1 MHDARLSR
9 DFFARP
15 AAELAPALLGARL
28 VRILDD
34 GTRLSGV
41 IVETEAY
48 VGVKDRASHAF
59 GARRTTR
66 NESMY
71 AEPGTAYVYFTYGMH
86 WCFNVGCA
94 ARDVPEA
101 VLIRALDP
109 REGLAEMR
117 SLRGGVRDV
126 DLCRGPARLCRA
138 LAIDREFDGVDLATS
153 ERLWLEGGQHPARI
167 VRTARIGVGY
177 AGAWAR
183 RRLRFIESG
192 SSFVS
197 GRGGKSFGL
206 SPRTVDR

>member
-1 MHDARLSR
+1 MHEARLAR
-9 DFFARP
+9 DFFSRP
-15 AAELAPALLGARL
+15 AAELAPALLGSRL
-28 VRILDD
+28 VRLLED
-34 GTRLSGV
+34 GRRLSGV

-48 VGVKDRASHAF
+48 VGVNDRASHAF
-59 GARRTTR
+59 GARRTPR

-86 WCFNVGCA
+86 WCFNVVCA

-101 VLIRALDP
+101 VLIRALEP
-109 REGLAEMR
+109 REGLGEMR

-138 LAIDREFDGVDLATS
+138 LAIDRGFDGVDLAIS
-153 ERLWLEGGQHPARI
+153 GRLWLEGGQHPARI

-183 RRLRFIESG
+183 RRLRFIDSESPC
-192 SSFVS
+192 VS

-206 SPRTVDR
+206 SRRAVDR